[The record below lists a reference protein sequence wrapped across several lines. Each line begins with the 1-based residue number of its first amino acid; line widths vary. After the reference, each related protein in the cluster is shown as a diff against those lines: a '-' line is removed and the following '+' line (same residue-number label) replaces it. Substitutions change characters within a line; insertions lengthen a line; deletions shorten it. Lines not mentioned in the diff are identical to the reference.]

1 MEEVGGRGTV
11 GLEKRVCRGT
21 MVLSENP
28 KYSIGPLERA
38 TLGEQ
43 KDESS
48 KQWKNCSI
56 AYTKD
61 FRLHSMGNYI
71 SFHGQWELLK
81 ASEWKLKW
89 KQA

>member
-48 KQWKNCSI
+48 KQ
-56 AYTKD
+56 
-61 FRLHSMGNYI
+61 
-71 SFHGQWELLK
+71 
-81 ASEWKLKW
+81 
-89 KQA
+89 